1 MDIWEANSISSAYTP
16 HVCSVNGQVRC
27 DDPVECGD
35 GSNRYNGLCD
45 KDGCDFSSFRLG
57 DKEFL
62 GPGKVVDTTKKITVV
77 TQFLTN
83 NNQSSGDLVEIRRLY
98 VQNGRVIQNSKV
110 NLPGIDD
117 YDSITD
123 QFCIDKKVLFK
134 DQNSFN
140 PLGGMKKMG
149 EAFKRGMVLVMSLWD
164 DHFAH
169 MLWLDSNYHLTVT
182 RLSPVLPVEH
192 AQPTLVFLLTSRH
205 DTPTRLSL
213 IRTSSGDRS
222 AQLTALLVVALAPN
236 PEPRL
241 PRPRLLKEL
250 SRLAMDNAVELAGR
264 KFFYST
270 ACVLLLLINLFDSGP
285 TQCVSG
291 STCQAV
297 AAPWYYQCL

>member
-1 MDIWEANSISSAYTP
+1 MDIWEANNDAAAFTP
-16 HVCSVNGQVRC
+16 HPCSVDGQTEC
-27 DDPVECGD
+27 SGTDCGD
-35 GSNRYNGLCD
+35 DDERYAGVCD

-110 NLPGIDD
+110 NLPGMDD

-140 PLGGMKKMG
+140 RLGGMKKMG
-149 EAFKRGMVLVMSLWD
+149 EAFKNGGMVFVMSLWD

-169 MLWLDSNYHLTVT
+169 MLWLDSDYPLDRDPSEPGVSRGTC
-182 RLSPVLPVEH
+182 
-192 AQPTLVFLLTSRH
+192 PT
-205 DTPTRLSL
+205 
-213 IRTSSGDRS
+213 
-222 AQLTALLVVALAPN
+222 
-236 PEPRL
+236 
-241 PRPRLLKEL
+241 
-250 SRLAMDNAVELAGR
+250 
-264 KFFYST
+264 
-270 ACVLLLLINLFDSGP
+270 DSGVP
-285 TQCVSG
+285 ADVEAQHPDATVHFSNIKWGPIG
-291 STCQAV
+291 STFSSTGGGPGTQPGTTATTTTT
-297 AAPWYYQCL
+297 AQGAQQTRYGQCGGTGWR